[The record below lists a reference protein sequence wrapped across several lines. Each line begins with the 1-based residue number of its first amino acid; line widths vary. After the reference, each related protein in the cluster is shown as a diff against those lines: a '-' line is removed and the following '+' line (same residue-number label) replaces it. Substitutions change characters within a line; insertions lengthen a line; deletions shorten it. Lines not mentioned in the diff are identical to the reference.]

1 MSALLV
7 RIVLLCSKL
16 LMMRSPAMSLS
27 SNIKATAVQEGIFLA
42 AQQAQQSIKQWRS
55 NTLG

>member
-1 MSALLV
+1 MSALLA